1 MGPLYSEGSW
11 QHLVEP
17 QRGALSIC
25 GAQLAGWLCH
35 EAQESE
41 MGFVLLFVLNETFQA
56 SMDLNNGDCPSTHL
70 HNSLAQ
76 GPLRGLAI
84 MDGPVSLQ

>member
-1 MGPLYSEGSW
+1 MGPLPSEGSW

-41 MGFVLLFVLNETFQA
+41 MGFVLLVLNETFQT
-56 SMDLNNGDCPSTHL
+56 SMDLNNNSDCPSIHL
-70 HNSLAQ
+70 HN
-76 GPLRGLAI
+76 
-84 MDGPVSLQ
+84 